1 MKFAY
6 YPGCYLHG
14 TALEYDMSTRAVCR
28 KLGIELIELDDW
40 NCCGAV
46 EANNSLS
53 IPLSARNLAL
63 AERMGLN
70 IVAPCS
76 VCFHKLS
83 KANKMVKGDEKFRKK
98 INEMIDGQ
106 YQGGVEVRH
115 LLDIIVNEVGL
126 ERVSKDVKV
135 PLEGVKAVPY
145 YGCLIVRPSEIAKFD
160 DPEDP
165 QSLDDLIKATGA
177 ECLPYSHKVSCCGG
191 GLLANKEDF
200 ALDMAKKI
208 IDSAKRAGS
217 NCIVVTCPLCHT
229 MLDFQQSNI
238 GSRYGITIDLPVL
251 YFTQLL
257 GLALGLGVKE
267 LGLDKNI
274 VSPMKLLE
282 SIGIG

>member
-14 TALEYDMSTRAVCR
+14 TAVEYDMSTRAVCR

-46 EANNSLS
+46 EANDYLS

-63 AERMGLN
+63 AEKGGLN

-83 KANKMVKGDEKFRKK
+83 KANKMVKEDEKIRKK
-98 INEMIDGQ
+98 INDMIDGQ
-106 YQGGVEVRH
+106 YQGGVKVRH
-115 LLDIIVNEVGL
+115 LLDIIVNDVGL
-126 ERVSKDVKV
+126 ERISKGVKV
-135 PLEGVKAVPY
+135 QLEGVKAVPY

-165 QSLDDLIKATGA
+165 QSLDDLINATGA

-191 GLLANKEDF
+191 GLLTNKEDF
-200 ALDMAKKI
+200 ALEMAKKI
-208 IDSAKRAGS
+208 IDGAKEAGS

-238 GSRYGITIDLPVL
+238 KSRYGITIDLPVL

-257 GLALGLGVKE
+257 GLALGLEVKE
-267 LGLDKNI
+267 LGLDKNM

-282 SIGIG
+282 SMGIG